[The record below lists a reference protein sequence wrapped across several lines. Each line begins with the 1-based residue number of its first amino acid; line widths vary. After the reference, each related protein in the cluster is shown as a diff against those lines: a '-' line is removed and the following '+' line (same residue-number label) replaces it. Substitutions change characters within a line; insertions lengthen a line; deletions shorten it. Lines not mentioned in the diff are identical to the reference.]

1 MLEYNYEG
9 YGFDTVEQF
18 VPLEVQ
24 CGFGYKYDKKKDIKH
39 SEVESFFGEVYSK
52 EAELTVKTPCCC
64 NKPEIELIEHG
75 EPINSE
81 RTEN

>member
-52 EAELTVKTPCCC
+52 
-64 NKPEIELIEHG
+64 KP
-75 EPINSE
+75 S
-81 RTEN
+81 